1 MEKIKHFLNNLFGSY
16 SKGEIA
22 GYYLGY
28 TVAKEEYSVK
38 YDVVINIYDDFHQFQ
53 QEIKDEYGTDY
64 LQKTEQYFAQFANLR
79 EPLQA
84 YLVAHKSHAKLLQN
98 YQVDGYRIIH
108 LINKL
113 TSLYMNLDDRDCL
126 GKAKS
131 YAKLGLNLLNQDEPY
146 YNSLIRIFSGFRQKV
161 MDKEWVNN

>member
-1 MEKIKHFLNNLFGSY
+1 MEKIKHFINNLFGSY

-28 TVAKEEYSVK
+28 DVAKEEFTAK
-38 YDVVINIYDDFHQFQ
+38 YDVDINIYDDFQHFR
-53 QEIKDEYGTDY
+53 QELKEEYGTDY
-64 LQKTEQYFAQFANLR
+64 VQNTEQFFAQSANLR

-84 YLVAHKSHAKLLQN
+84 YLVAHKSHAKLLQS

-108 LINKL
+108 LIKVL
-113 TSLYMNLDDRDCL
+113 TSLYLDLDDNDSL

-131 YAKLGLNLLNQDEPY
+131 YTKLALNLLNEDEPY
-146 YNSLIRIFSGFRQKV
+146 YSSLLRTFTKYKKLV
-161 MDKEWVNN
+161 MDREWENN

>member
-16 SKGEIA
+16 AKGEIA

-28 TVAKEEYSVK
+28 SVAKEEYSVK
-38 YDVVINIYDDFHQFQ
+38 YDVVVNIYDDFHQFK
-53 QEIKDEYGTDY
+53 QEVKDEYGTDY
-64 LQKTEQYFAQFANLR
+64 VQKTEQYFAQFANLR

-84 YLVAHKSHAKLLQN
+84 YLVAHKSHAKLLQS

-108 LINKL
+108 LIKVL
-113 TSLYMNLDDRDCL
+113 TSLYLDLDDNDSL

-131 YAKLGLNLLNQDEPY
+131 YTKLALNLLSKNEPY
-146 YNSLIRIFSGFRQKV
+146 YNSLLRTFTKYKKLV
-161 MDKEWVNN
+161 MEKEWVNN

>member
-1 MEKIKHFLNNLFGSY
+1 MEKIKHFITNLFGSY

-28 TVAKEEYSVK
+28 DVAKEEFTAK
-38 YDVVINIYDDFHQFQ
+38 YDVDINIYDDFQHFQ
-53 QEIKDEYGTDY
+53 QELKEEYGTDY
-64 LQKTEQYFAQFANLR
+64 VQKTEQYFAQFANLR

-84 YLVAHKSHAKLLQN
+84 YLVAHKSHAKLLQS
-98 YQVDGYRIIH
+98 YQADGYRIIH

-113 TSLYMNLDDRDCL
+113 TSLYLDLDNNDSL

-131 YAKLGLNLLNQDEPY
+131 YTKLALNLLSKNEPY
-146 YNSLIRIFSGFRQKV
+146 YNSLLRTFTKYKKLV
-161 MDKEWVNN
+161 MEKEWVNN